1 MLFGSNI
8 GDGSQVASL
17 TRALRDAA
25 GRDVVVALDEEGGDV
40 TRLDA
45 RVGSSAPGAA
55 ALGALDD
62 PATTEAVY
70 AAIGRRLAH
79 AGVTVDLAPVADV
92 NLDPRN
98 PVIGVRSFSADPQV
112 AARHVAAAVRGV
124 QRGGRRRLPEA
135 LPRPWRHHGRLAP
148 RIADRHERIATNSRP
163 TNWCRFA
170 PAIAAGARAIM
181 TGHLLVPALDPE
193 SPATVSRPITTGLL
207 REHLGFTGTIVTDA
221 LEMRAIAGTIGIAEG
236 FVRSLIAG
244 ADAVETGAQD
254 AEALDRADPGGGR
267 FRRRRRTPADRAT
280 GRCRARGRR
289 RWRRPTVACD
299 GEMAVPDVAARCV
312 EVRGE
317 LPLLRNPFVVECQT
331 PNGVATGELPWSVA
345 EAIAARAA
353 NTDIAF
359 ADGPMHAD
367 VIESRAQGR
376 SLVVVVRDP
385 RRHPWQQSLLD
396 AAARHQDS
404 VIVDVGWPAEGLPP
418 DVPLVRTRGI
428 APGLLAAAAELL
440 APTP

>member
-1 MLFGSNI
+1 
-8 GDGSQVASL
+8 
-17 TRALRDAA
+17 
-25 GRDVVVALDEEGGDV
+25 
-40 TRLDA
+40 
-45 RVGSSAPGAA
+45 
-55 ALGALDD
+55 
-62 PATTEAVY
+62 
-70 AAIGRRLAH
+70 
-79 AGVTVDLAPVADV
+79 
-92 NLDPRN
+92 
-98 PVIGVRSFSADPQV
+98 
-112 AARHVAAAVRGV
+112 
-124 QRGGRRRLPEA
+124 
-135 LPRPWRHHGRLAP
+135 
-148 RIADRHERIATNSRP
+148 
-163 TNWCRFA
+163 
-170 PAIAAGARAIM
+170 M
-181 TGHLLVPALDPE
+181 TGHLLVPALDAE

-221 LEMRAIAGTIGIAEG
+221 LEMRAIAETIGIAEG

-254 AEALDRADPGGGR
+254 AEALIEPILAAVVSAVDEGRLTIERLADAASR
-267 FRRRRRTPADRAT
+267 TAALATPA
-280 GRCRARGRR
+280 
-289 RWRRPTVACD
+289 VACA
-299 GEMAVPDVAARCV
+299 GMAVPDVAARCV

-317 LPLLRNPFVVECQT
+317 LPVLRNPFVVECQT

-345 EAIAARAA
+345 KAIAARAA

-418 DVPLVRTRGI
+418 GVPLVRTRGI

-440 APTP
+440 VPTP